1 MALPWL
7 FEFWAL
13 PHQLPPEGDWKS
25 WVIMGGRGAGK
36 TRAGAEWVRRMVEGP
51 SAAAPGRCQR
61 VALVGETFD
70 QVREVMIFGES
81 GILACSPPDRRPVW
95 EAGRKRLVWANGA
108 TATCYSA
115 HEPEAMRGP
124 QFDAA
129 WVDELMRRGQW
140 GQAYAHWA
148 GSLRPGARLSPVFN
162 PDFELPP
169 SNSGFDWRI
178 RPLPGQTVSI
188 EHGVAGAQ
196 GAVAALEFRRRP
208 AAVAGLEQALLLA
221 PGQHTLKVRQRT
233 DQLRSDAGLE
243 WIVACGDGRVLGRS
257 ERFGGS
263 ADWHTL
269 SAPVQVPTDCPGQ
282 WLRLRNPAP
291 TERTRVT
298 EGRLWIDRAW
308 IVRDDA

>member
-1 MALPWL
+1 MRPISFAYLSTMSFGVP
-7 FEFWAL
+7 
-13 PHQLPPEGDWKS
+13 D
-25 WVIMGGRGAGK
+25 GARIPYQSL
-36 TRAGAEWVRRMVEGP
+36 TSIAGMP
-51 SAAAPGRCQR
+51 CSLN
-61 VALVGETFD
+61 VATF
-70 QVREVMIFGES
+70 
-81 GILACSPPDRRPVW
+81 
-95 EAGRKRLVWANGA
+95 
-108 TATCYSA
+108 
-115 HEPEAMRGP
+115 
-124 QFDAA
+124 
-129 WVDELMRRGQW
+129 
-140 GQAYAHWA
+140 
-148 GSLRPGARLSPVFN
+148 GSVGARLSPVFN

-169 SNSGFDWRI
+169 SNSGCDWRI

-291 TERTRVT
+291 TERTRVR
-298 EGRLWIDRAW
+298 EGRLWSDRAW